1 MVSCCKLVALLRSKP
16 NQSANLRSSGSSDK
30 ILSTDPIRRL
40 VKSYSS
46 KIGMGADPSRKTRGR
61 MVIFVGSDRDFRH
74 ELRIENGSKYKKCLL
89 VKWLDVL
96 SSEFKIFIIGLDD

>member
-1 MVSCCKLVALLRSKP
+1 
-16 NQSANLRSSGSSDK
+16 
-30 ILSTDPIRRL
+30 
-40 VKSYSS
+40 
-46 KIGMGADPSRKTRGR
+46 

-96 SSEFKIFIIGLDD
+96 SSEFKISVVKKAIHGFDLIT